1 MIKLLTIIDHYI
13 GVYKR
18 SKMITFLNLNMFGQA
33 LFIMPYLEQ
42 NGDRAVLLL
51 IFFNTNQI
59 KYRVTLIF
67 L

>member
-1 MIKLLTIIDHYI
+1 MIKLLIIIDHYI

-33 LFIMPYLEQ
+33 LFIMPDLEQ

-59 KYRVTLIF
+59 KYRVTLTF